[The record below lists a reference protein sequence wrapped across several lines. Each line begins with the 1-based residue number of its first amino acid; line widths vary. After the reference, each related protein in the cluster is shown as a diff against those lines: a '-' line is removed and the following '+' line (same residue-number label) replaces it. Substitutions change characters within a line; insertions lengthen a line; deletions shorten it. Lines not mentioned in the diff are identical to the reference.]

1 MYAVLLQEDSGTAS
15 IIRAVI
21 HCARASSR
29 RSSLAT
35 RIPGVT
41 AVAACVLLAGFGVAC
56 GGNSRSPTGFALTQ
70 PTTTTPTP
78 TGPTADPNLWTL
90 DGRVLQTVANTP
102 VSGATIV
109 FPDGI
114 GQTTSDATGAFH
126 FESTTRPTLSRGTN
140 YAVTIAAP
148 GSVTRTMV
156 LAWSKKS
163 SVTLDVIAD
172 RLPFVLSFYRDLVRD
187 HYDAPTASRPVAR
200 WTQEPKFYMR
210 TVDSTGRTVEPE
222 VLASVQDSLRR
233 GMSSWTGGRWGGST
247 IELGAE
253 DRPLVSG
260 WVNISYDRNP
270 NTLVCGTATV
280 GATGRMML
288 NIDRCSCGSIK
299 VTPGV
304 VVHELGHTLGF
315 WHVPPGSGIMGP
327 QISGGC
333 YAADPTAQEKFH
345 ALLAYQRPN
354 GNTDVDD
361 DSLGSAPFQPASLV
375 VID

>member
-1 MYAVLLQEDSGTAS
+1 MV
-15 IIRAVI
+15 
-21 HCARASSR
+21 
-29 RSSLAT
+29 
-35 RIPGVT
+35 
-41 AVAACVLLAGFGVAC
+41 AVAFAVSDIAREHNARPMTVRRLVCAMLLGGFMAAC
-56 GGNSRSPTGFALTQ
+56 GGNSRSSTGFTPTQ
-70 PTTTTPTP
+70 PTTTTPIP
-78 TGPTADPNLWTL
+78 TGPTVDPNLWTL

-114 GQTTSDATGAFH
+114 GQTTSDAAGTFH
-126 FESTTRPTLSRGTN
+126 FESTTQPTLTLGTN
-140 YAVTIAAP
+140 YAVTITAP
-148 GSVTRTMV
+148 GYVTRTMALV
-156 LAWSKKS
+156 WTKKGT
-163 SVTLDVIAD
+163 VTLDVIGD

-187 HYDAPTASRPVAR
+187 HYDAPTAFRAVTR
-200 WTQEPKFYMR
+200 WTQEPRFYMR

-233 GMSSWTGGRWGGST
+233 GMASWTGGRWAGST
-247 IELGAE
+247 IELGTE

-260 WVNISYDRNP
+260 WVNISYNRDP
-270 NTLVCGTATV
+270 SSLVCGTATV

-361 DSLGSAPFQPASLV
+361 DSLRSTPFQPTALT